1 MLFRS
6 QKLKA
11 QIKSLKWL
19 RDEECGEEFEKLAHL
34 SDEQAMFLKE
44 NGIQIDRG
52 GVFQPPTEKED
63 PVDFYMAK
71 SFEIKLSGIA
81 SLPTVKKVME
91 KIASNK
97 GRTAVEALMEE
108 GINKW
113 NSVKTGLSDKKTKK
127 AWFDKAIGDMQKEL
141 KGIRQTVQKQK
152 FAVILGKFWF
162 EEFTRRENCELTI
175 DNVKCIFSLGEE
187 KVPV

>member
-1 MLFRS
+1 
-6 QKLKA
+6 
-11 QIKSLKWL
+11 
-19 RDEECGEEFEKLAHL
+19 
-34 SDEQAMFLKE
+34 
-44 NGIQIDRG
+44 
-52 GVFQPPTEKED
+52 
-63 PVDFYMAK
+63 
-71 SFEIKLSGIA
+71 
-81 SLPTVKKVME
+81 
-91 KIASNK
+91 
-97 GRTAVEALMEE
+97 MEE